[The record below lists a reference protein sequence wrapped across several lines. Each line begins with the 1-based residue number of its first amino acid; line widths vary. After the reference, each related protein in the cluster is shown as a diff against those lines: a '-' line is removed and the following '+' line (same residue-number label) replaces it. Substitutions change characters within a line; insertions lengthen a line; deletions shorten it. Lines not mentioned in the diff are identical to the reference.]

1 MLTPDLDFEWV
12 LSERWRGGRALLPN
26 IFSQLRMW
34 SIQALDH
41 LSQFWRMNFGTFP
54 ATHNLEIG
62 SSSVCEDGRIS
73 LAGLVFRLGWLV
85 VKCIIS
91 GCSGEHVN
99 ILQRG
104 EAVPWIQGRGWRGK
118 SAKGKCGNGWT
129 GGSVSLVRVER
140 YLHVLHY
147 FLLLTREG
155 GGGCWIDGEGCQEKC
170 FLKYIHSL
178 PLMEMLQILG
188 LPGLFHS
195 ICWWIQKQGMSTG
208 KWNDSVEQG
217 SYLINSYILKNKV
230 FYFFCTA
237 LTPPSSLYILWDILV
252 SSNMSA

>member
-41 LSQFWRMNFGTFP
+41 LSQFWKMNFGTFP

-73 LAGLVFRLGWLV
+73 LAGLVFWLGWLV

-104 EAVPWIQGRGWRGK
+104 KAVPWIQGRGWRGK
-118 SAKGKCGNGWT
+118 SAKGKCGNGWALPNQWA

-147 FLLLTREG
+147 FLLLARAG
-155 GGGCWIDGEGCQEKC
+155 GVLNWGGW
-170 FLKYIHSL
+170 LSW
-178 PLMEMLQILG
+178 EMFSEIY
-188 LPGLFHS
+188 P
-195 ICWWIQKQGMSTG
+195 
-208 KWNDSVEQG
+208 
-217 SYLINSYILKNKV
+217 
-230 FYFFCTA
+230 
-237 LTPPSSLYILWDILV
+237 
-252 SSNMSA
+252 

>member
-41 LSQFWRMNFGTFP
+41 LSQFWKMNFGTFP

-118 SAKGKCGNGWT
+118 SAKGKCGNGWA

-178 PLMEMLQILG
+178 PLMEKLQI
-188 LPGLFHS
+188 
-195 ICWWIQKQGMSTG
+195 
-208 KWNDSVEQG
+208 
-217 SYLINSYILKNKV
+217 
-230 FYFFCTA
+230 
-237 LTPPSSLYILWDILV
+237 
-252 SSNMSA
+252 